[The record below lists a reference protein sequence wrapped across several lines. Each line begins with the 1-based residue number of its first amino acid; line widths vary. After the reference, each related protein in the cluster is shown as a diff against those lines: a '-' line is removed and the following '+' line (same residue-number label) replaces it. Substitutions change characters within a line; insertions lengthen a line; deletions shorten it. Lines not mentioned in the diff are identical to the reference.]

1 MKEVARQF
9 ETLFLDMILKS
20 MRSATPSDSV
30 FDSEA
35 TQMFTGLLDHEYS
48 RKLADKGGFGLADL
62 LVRQLS
68 QIKAEQL
75 ENSAAVKK
83 SEVLPIK
90 ALQTLRM

>member
-1 MKEVARQF
+1 LKEVARQF

-20 MRSATPSDSV
+20 MRSATASDSV

-48 RKLADKGGFGLADL
+48 RKLADKGGLGLADL

-68 QIKAEQL
+68 QIKGELQ
-75 ENSAAVKK
+75 NSAAVKK

-90 ALQTLRM
+90 TLQTLRM